1 MRLADA
7 ITIAFFAA
15 LLSSLPVGCSVSDCD
30 YGDTAPPAE
39 VSVGIGNI
47 VALGPHGVF
56 DIYTDDGEL
65 LRVVE
70 NLAAGFDIVD
80 GRRVL
85 FSYSVIGRVPNLTG
99 TPQTYEVCV
108 NSFSE
113 LISGEPVR
121 RSQLEGSF
129 PEQGLGTDGI
139 YIDRSWFGGE
149 YINIDYKLYSGI
161 ESPHDIRLLW
171 DDTGRG
177 GDDTVR
183 LYLRHNAYGEVP
195 PAVEG
200 LTLISGICSFRISD
214 VVPSGAREAVVTLYW
229 DSYTDDFSSLVT
241 NRSTGTFEPFYP
253 PALPEP

>member
-1 MRLADA
+1 MKVAYNTA
-7 ITIAFFAA
+7 IVFFAA
-15 LLSSLPVGCSVSDCD
+15 LLVLLPAGCSVSDSD
-30 YGDTAPPAE
+30 YDAVQPPAE

-47 VALGPHGVF
+47 IAVRPEGAF
-56 DIYTDDGEL
+56 DIYTDEGEL

-85 FSYSVIGRVPNLTG
+85 FSYSVIGRIPNLTG

-121 RSQLEGSF
+121 RSQVEDSF
-129 PEQGLGTDGI
+129 LEQGLGTDGI
-139 YIDRSWFGGE
+139 YVDRSWFGGE
-149 YINIDYKLYSGI
+149 YINIDYKIYSGTG
-161 ESPHDIRLLW
+161 SPHDIRLLW
-171 DDTGRG
+171 DDTDRG

-195 PAVEG
+195 SAVAD
-200 LTLISGICSFRISD
+200 LTLMSGICSFRISD
-214 VVPSGAREAVVTLYW
+214 AVPSEARKAVVTLYW